1 MIIKNGIS
9 FIFEHEFENNILN
22 FYPIGNV
29 NVVLIGI

>member
-1 MIIKNGIS
+1 ME
-9 FIFEHEFENNILN
+9 FHIFDHEFENNILN